1 MVEFRD
7 LGHEDAA
14 ALLAFFRRIPER
26 DRTFFKEDVSDEATV
41 HEWVDAPSGH
51 RLVAVEDGTIIGYA
65 AVVPGLHWS
74 SHVAELRVV
83 VDPDQRRRGIGHELA
98 RQGVAQ
104 AVDMGMIKVIVEV
117 VAEHRSAIS
126 LFESLGFEPEA
137 VLRRHIRD
145 REGELHDLMMLSFD
159 ETLADA
165 GPLAGL
171 VSPSLSLDGDE

>member
-1 MVEFRD
+1 MEFRD
-7 LGHEDAA
+7 LGHDDAA
-14 ALLAFFRRIPER
+14 ELVAFFQRIPER
-26 DRTFFKEDVSDEATV
+26 DRTFFKEDVNDEQTV
-41 HEWVDAPSGH
+41 HEWLSAGHGH
-51 RLVAVEDGTIIGYA
+51 RLVAVEDETIIGYA
-65 AVVPGLHWS
+65 AVIPGLHWS

-83 VDPDQRRRGIGHELA
+83 VDPGQRRRGIGHELA
-98 RQGVAQ
+98 RLGVAQ

-145 REGELHDLMMLSFD
+145 RDGELHDLMMLAFD
-159 ETLADA
+159 ETAADG

-171 VSPSLSLDGDE
+171 VSPSLSLDADE